1 MNALFVD
8 TSGWGNLIDISQPF
22 HQLSATSY
30 RLARQQKKS
39 IVTTNYII
47 TELVALLTSPLRLP
61 RHQIVEFINSLK
73 TSPYLDIIHINQEQ
87 DRAAWTLLS
96 NRLDKT
102 WSLVD
107 CSSFVI
113 MQEFR
118 ITDVLT
124 TDRHFE
130 QAGFI
135 RLLK

>member
-1 MNALFVD
+1 MGTLFVD

-22 HQLSATSY
+22 HELSANSY
-30 RLARQQKKS
+30 RLARQQKQL

-73 TSPYLDIIHINQEQ
+73 TSSYINIIHVNAEQ
-87 DRAAWTLLS
+87 DRAAWKLLS
-96 NRLDKT
+96 DRLDKA

-113 MQEFR
+113 MQELG
-118 ITDVLT
+118 ITDALT